1 MGNNLLAKIA
11 FSLSAIAVII
21 AIIDSTRMIGVWLS
35 ATSWLVIA
43 GVLGIWAI
51 YLNSCNCKCCQDEKK
66 E

>member
-1 MGNNLLAKIA
+1 MKNETLSKIA
-11 FSLSAIAVII
+11 FGLSVAAVII
-21 AIIDSTRMIGVWLS
+21 AVIDSTRTIGVWLS

-51 YLNSCNCKCCQDEKK
+51 YFSVCNCDCCRAGK

>member
-1 MGNNLLAKIA
+1 MKNETLSKVVFALSVMAAILA
-11 FSLSAIAVII
+11 V
-21 AIIDSTRMIGVWLS
+21 IDSTRTIKVWLS

-51 YLNSCNCKCCQDEKK
+51 YFKTCGCKCCENK